1 MPAQIAIDPE
11 QVADFCRR
19 HEVQELALFGSALR
33 EDFGP
38 ASDVDLL
45 VTFIPGT
52 RVSLFDL
59 VDMAED
65 LSRLFGRRV
74 DLVPKSGLKALAY
87 AARYLRA
94 RRSSMP
100 RRDDLYLA
108 DILEAA
114 ESIRLFVSRFDQPG
128 REHFVADDLV

>member
-19 HEVQELALFGSALR
+19 REVQELALFGSALR

-38 ASDVDLL
+38 ESDVDLL
-45 VTFIPGT
+45 VTFTPGA

-74 DLVPKSGLKALAY
+74 DLVPKSGLKPRIRRSVLQSSEVIY
-87 AARYLRA
+87 AAA
-94 RRSSMP
+94 
-100 RRDDLYLA
+100 
-108 DILEAA
+108 
-114 ESIRLFVSRFDQPG
+114 
-128 REHFVADDLV
+128 